1 MNTLAM
7 ILLDQA
13 AGSPAGGGMSSILMI
28 VAMIA
33 IFYFV
38 MIRPQSKK
46 QKELKRQREA
56 MKRGDRVVTAG
67 GIHGR
72 LRDVRQDSP
81 VVSIEIAPNVEIKV
95 DKASVYP
102 DADAAPAKGGDKK
115 ADKAEAKE
123 EPKKESKKETKEEEV
138 EK

>member
-1 MNTLAM
+1 MTLTT
-7 ILLDQA
+7 ILLQQA
-13 AGSPAGGGMSSILMI
+13 QGSGWSSILMI

-56 MKRGDRVVTAG
+56 MQKGDKVVTAG

-72 LRDVRQDSP
+72 IREVKEATIR
-81 VVSIEIAPNVEIKV
+81 IEVAPNVELTV
-95 DKASVYP
+95 DKGSVYP
-102 DADAAPAKGGDKK
+102 VVEQAANAKK
-115 ADKAEAKE
+115 
-123 EPKKESKKETKEEEV
+123 
-138 EK
+138 

>member
-1 MNTLAM
+1 MTLTT
-7 ILLDQA
+7 ILLQQSQS
-13 AGSPAGGGMSSILMI
+13 GLSSILMI

-56 MKRGDRVVTAG
+56 MQKGDKVVTAG

-72 LRDVRQDSP
+72 IREVKETTIR
-81 VVSIEIAPNVEIKV
+81 VEVAPNVELTL
-95 DKASVYP
+95 DKGSVYP
-102 DADAAPAKGGDKK
+102 VVEQPA
-115 ADKAEAKE
+115 
-123 EPKKESKKETKEEEV
+123 PKK
-138 EK
+138 

>member
-1 MNTLAM
+1 MTLTS

-13 AGSPAGGGMSSILMI
+13 ATPQGSGLSSMLMI

-56 MKRGDRVVTAG
+56 MQKGDRVVTAG
-67 GIHGR
+67 GIHGKI
-72 LRDVRQDSP
+72 RDIKDATIM
-81 VVSIEIAPNVEIKV
+81 IEVAPNVELKL
-95 DKASVYP
+95 DKGSVYP
-102 DADAAPAKGGDKK
+102 VV
-115 ADKAEAKE
+115 
-123 EPKKESKKETKEEEV
+123 EEV
-138 EK
+138 AKAKK

>member
-1 MNTLAM
+1 MNTLNA
-7 ILLDQA
+7 ILLQT
-13 AGSPAGGGMSSILMI
+13 GQGGLSSTSMLMI

-56 MKRGDRVVTAG
+56 MQKGDRVVTAG
-67 GIHGR
+67 GIHGKI
-72 LRDVRQDSP
+72 RDIRDTTIMVE
-81 VVSIEIAPNVEIKV
+81 VAPGVELKL

-102 DADAAPAKGGDKK
+102 VVEDTPKEKK
-115 ADKAEAKE
+115 
-123 EPKKESKKETKEEEV
+123 
-138 EK
+138 

>member
-1 MNTLAM
+1 MTLTT
-7 ILLDQA
+7 ILLAQSQ
-13 AGSPAGGGMSSILMI
+13 GSGYSGILMI

-56 MKRGDRVVTAG
+56 MQKGDKVVTAG

-72 LRDVRQDSP
+72 IREVKDDTIRVE
-81 VVSIEIAPNVEIKV
+81 VAPNVELTL
-95 DKASVYP
+95 DKSSVYP
-102 DADAAPAKGGDKK
+102 VV
-115 ADKAEAKE
+115 EQTAKE
-123 EPKKESKKETKEEEV
+123 KK
-138 EK
+138 